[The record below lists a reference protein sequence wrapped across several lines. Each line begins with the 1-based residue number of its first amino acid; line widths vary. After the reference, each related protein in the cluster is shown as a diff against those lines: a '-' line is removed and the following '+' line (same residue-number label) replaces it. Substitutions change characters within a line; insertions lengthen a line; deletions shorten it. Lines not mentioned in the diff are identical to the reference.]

1 MCVCVCVCV
10 RACVCVSWG
19 RGGDSV
25 GGMEL
30 RVGSNMIL
38 FLYPLLLW
46 HMYIFGVCILYIV
59 SCHNFIYIMF
69 VKLRKCC
76 RML

>member
-10 RACVCVSWG
+10 RV
-19 RGGDSV
+19 GGGGGYSM

-38 FLYPLLLW
+38 FLYILLFSRMAHVPCW
-46 HMYIFGVCILYIV
+46 CVYIIHC
-59 SCHNFIYIMF
+59 
-69 VKLRKCC
+69 
-76 RML
+76 